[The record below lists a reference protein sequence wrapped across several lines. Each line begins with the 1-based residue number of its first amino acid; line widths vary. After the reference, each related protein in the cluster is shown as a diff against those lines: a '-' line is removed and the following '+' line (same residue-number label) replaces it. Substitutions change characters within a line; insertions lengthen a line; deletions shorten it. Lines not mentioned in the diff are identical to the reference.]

1 MGRGFTLLELLLV
14 IGILGI
20 MGGITFVALNPQE
33 LIAEARDTTRLT
45 DLRTVNGALFTFT
58 TQMGDPGGNPN
69 YVYLSL
75 PDADSHCASYSLP
88 VLPAPYE
95 YSCST
100 SANYRKVDGTGWIP
114 VNLSSMPGGSPIPT
128 LPIDPQNS
136 SSRYYSYLTG
146 GSYEVLSL
154 LESEKY
160 LKSSASKDK
169 GSDPGRI
176 ELGTDLSLWKTPSGL
191 VGYWPFDGSGTIANG
206 QTLGLEDQSGYG
218 NNGTAT
224 NSGGVSLKTFCT
236 EAAISSKSGLK
247 ASAIS
252 FEFIKTS
259 SGTIANGQ
267 TLGLEDQS
275 GYGNNGTA
283 SNLNST
289 GMSFV
294 TGKVGNAIQLDG
306 VDDWVDSG
314 TNASINFT
322 GPFTMAVWFNTSDAA
337 GTSRIFSKQY
347 SDLDETTAGSC
358 YQLGIYMTHYRFSL
372 YTSLSSIDRQIG
384 TPQNS
389 AWVHY
394 AAVWD
399 GSRYEMYVNGNQID
413 SGGLTGVLR
422 TNPLTPLSIGTSY
435 ADQAMYFFK
444 GSLDEARM
452 YNRDLSADEVRAL
465 YKFAR

>member
-1 MGRGFTLLELLLV
+1 
-14 IGILGI
+14 

-191 VGYWPFDGSGTIANG
+191 VGYWPFDG
-206 QTLGLEDQSGYG
+206 
-218 NNGTAT
+218 
-224 NSGGVSLKTFCT
+224 
-236 EAAISSKSGLK
+236 
-247 ASAIS
+247 
-252 FEFIKTS
+252 